1 MKKSSVVSI
10 MVLVCAVLLAT
21 GVWAADK
28 NAVKKQ
34 VDDIVVAIDAG
45 KKAADFADAAK
56 KDPYVFIM
64 EAGGKLLV
72 HPTLLGQN
80 LKEKA
85 DVVFKEVSKGTAEGI
100 WVKYEWQGKKKITY
114 TRKTKSGL
122 IVGSGFNE

>member
-1 MKKSSVVSI
+1 MKKSVVLSVVLLMSI
-10 MVLVCAVLLAT
+10 VLAT
-21 GVWAADK
+21 GALGADK
-28 NAVKKQ
+28 NAIKKQ
-34 VDDIVVAIDAG
+34 VDEIVTAIDGG
-45 KKAADFADAAK
+45 KKAETFADAAK

-85 DVVFKEVSKGTAEGI
+85 EVVFKEVSKGTAAGI
-100 WVKYEWQGKKKITY
+100 WVEYEWQGKKKDTY

-122 IVGSGFNE
+122 IVGSGYNK